1 MVLVEGISNEVLF
14 AFIVTISFVV
24 IAVSYLFSEGT
35 STVRRPIIVEG
46 SSNYQSTDR
55 HINNTANV
63 DGSQSETSSGAGGG
77 IEGGGQSETIAN
89 SSSRANTT
97 REEVSNLPCNRDL
110 QDENTREDSLRRRVV
125 NDPESKPDQSPSSQD
140 ETMVVKVKH
149 NENIQTFNVSKNTTV
164 IELKR

>member
-24 IAVSYLFSEGT
+24 IAVSYIFSEGT

-46 SSNYQSTDR
+46 SLNDQSTDR

-63 DGSQSETSSGAGGG
+63 DGSQSETSSGAGGSVA
-77 IEGGGQSETIAN
+77 EGGQSETIAN

-97 REEVSNLPCNRDL
+97 REEVSNLPCNTDV
-110 QDENTREDSLRRRVV
+110 QDENTREDTLRRRVV
-125 NDPESKPDQSPSSQD
+125 NDPNPDQSPSSQD